1 MANKRPPVNRV
12 TPKRRPAAQRSSG
25 ARTTAAD
32 LRQGENT
39 RAKASTATR
48 ASSAPRGKVRFS
60 KSDTA
65 APRGDS
71 RAADSGSVWQTWR
84 TAIVCGAAALLLAA
98 FAVVAAFR
106 PGVDDSNLAYVDNK
120 ATDEVKAAA
129 ANALSTVFAYNAK
142 DIDGYKD
149 RARAVLTGKMLT
161 EFDQDKLVET
171 GIDAIKQTQTDAEVK
186 TEPMGVTLLTEDRA
200 ELLVDLSVSA
210 VKDGVPQQSASGPVV
225 LRMQKVGDRWLAAEI
240 ADR

>member
-12 TPKRRPAAQRSSG
+12 TPKRRPAAQRNSG

-32 LRQGENT
+32 VRKNEGTQT
-39 RAKASTATR
+39 SRPSAKV
-48 ASSAPRGKVRFS
+48 GLS
-60 KSDTA
+60 KSRPA
-65 APRGDS
+65 APRANSRPAASGDF
-71 RAADSGSVWQTWR
+71 WKTWR
-84 TAIVCGAAALLLAA
+84 TAILCGVAAVLLAA
-98 FAVVAAFR
+98 FAVVAASR

-129 ANALSTVFAYNAK
+129 AHALSTVYGYTAK

-186 TEPMGVTLLTEDRA
+186 TEPMGVTLLTDDRA

-210 VKDGVPQQSASGPVV
+210 VKGGAPQESASGPVV
-225 LRMQKVGDRWLAAEI
+225 LRMQKVDGHWLAAEI